1 MGGRS
6 FHNII
11 NHNTWPS
18 EQYGIDPRSLALGA
32 EYEILTV
39 SHGRAHVADIV
50 QCCLTPRTHFLVA
63 GVIKEVAS
71 WL

>member
-1 MGGRS
+1 MSSTTTRGQVNS
-6 FHNII
+6 MAAVC
-11 NHNTWPS
+11 
-18 EQYGIDPRSLALGA
+18 IDPRSLALGA
-32 EYEILTV
+32 VYEILTV

-50 QCCLTPRTHFLVA
+50 QYCLTPRTHFLVA